1 VVLPSGAAAG
11 LTVLA
16 KIAGVFGL
24 LSLLAVGGGL
34 SVLPEMKRLTV
45 LDAHWLTGDQFVDLY
60 SLGQMAPGP
69 NMNMVLLIG
78 LQAAGV
84 AGAAIAW
91 LGFFL
96 PSSVLA
102 LVAGRGWQRLSGWP
116 WRESIRRGLAPVT
129 IGLMTAGVISLARSA
144 LLDARAIGLA
154 VLAGAVLLPGR
165 VNPVLVIAACGAA
178 GWFIFG

>member
-1 VVLPSGAAAG
+1 VLPSGASAG
-11 LTVLA
+11 LNVVP

-45 LDAHWLTGDQFVDLY
+45 LDAHWLTADQFVDLY

-78 LQAAGV
+78 LQAAGIP
-84 AGAAIAW
+84 GAAVAW

-102 LVAGRGWQRLSGWP
+102 LAAGRGWQRLAGWP

-129 IGLMTAGVISLARSA
+129 IGLMTAGVVSLARSA
-144 LLDARAIGLA
+144 LLDTRALGLA
-154 VLAGAVLLPGR
+154 VLAGTVLLAAN

-178 GWFIFG
+178 GWFVFG

>member
-1 VVLPSGAAAG
+1 VVLPSGAA
-11 LTVLA
+11 LSVLA

-45 LDAHWLTGDQFVDLY
+45 LDAGWLTGDQFVDLY

-84 AGAAIAW
+84 AGAVVAW

-102 LVAGRGWQRLSGWP
+102 LFAGRGWQRLAGWP

-129 IGLMTAGVISLARSA
+129 IGLMTAGVVSLARTA
-144 LLDARAIGLA
+144 LLDARAVGLA
-154 VLAGAVLLPGR
+154 VVAGAVLLGTS
-165 VNPVLVIAACGAA
+165 VNPVLVIAACGTA
-178 GWFIFG
+178 GWFLFG